1 METFKSKSSIDN
13 IEESLKTESNEL
25 KPKFM
30 KPKLKVPDLKFKSLN
45 PQSKNLS
52 PMIKRLKTKPKLMDI
67 KETETKLKK
76 SPQSFKSVEMKEND
90 DNDDD
95 DGDNMG
101 KEENSKSEG
110 PKIPKFVK
118 VSKFPKFEK
127 SLKPAL
133 KGLVQKNGEQSHS
146 EIEDGNKTLND
157 REQFRQNKYYNN
169 VNLLNS
175 IKNKNFNLSKTKS
188 IENNKVSLTNENDE
202 KRNTVEEKN
211 NSVLKKYSHSFS
223 KEKTENIIDDSKK
236 NYITEKLG
244 KDGILKN
251 GVKMMFKTKKSSL
264 KSSFNNNSNK
274 EAHDQK
280 KHESTYTGQAE
291 FDKMHDSNKG
301 NDNNNDNNNGD
312 NNNGGGD
319 NNNVG
324 DKRNVLISMENRP
337 RQIGPLTTYIESE
350 ILKNNNYMNAF
361 SRVDGNYIGKVT
373 GPPVTPLSM
382 SDKIPQNESEQKY
395 EYNKVN
401 NIEKGCNDSNNNN
414 RFANN
419 HLYASNFPMFFDP
432 NNMNWNNKDQ
442 MNFPFIFYPGF
453 GFYSP
458 AFTEG
463 IYPYSP
469 MMEECHNNENG
480 DILDKENVDKER
492 KNNKKNIPNKNKDK
506 TMVAGGHLK
515 PLQFRN
521 GAEWSS
527 EDENLLNSDI
537 AIYEGMERKSKKKE
551 KEKEKGKEKEK
562 EKGKEKGKE
571 KERYIGDSKWYD
583 IEHKLNNCRGVI
595 ENDNYKGYKKKKKK
609 NSDTNVNINYESDTK
624 YSNCEDEFSSSCEK
638 TYFESDTKND
648 TCSELSSDEDRK
660 YYNRSKRRSSNK
672 KKNSNKY
679 LEDEYDF
686 NFDDLYKNYKIEYL
700 KDKLKWAN
708 EYLKKREK
716 REKRDNND
724 MISQDS
730 EDSNIGNKYLQK
742 SNIKNSIKVKKENA
756 KRLDDITHL
765 FLPPPKKNE
774 NLFDLSLNFSKI
786 DDSDKDDII
795 NMLFLCRDLEKVIE
809 EQHCILDMLDNDLA
823 EVNNSLRLPPNWDN
837 INNFEILQE
846 HILNENDNNTNSLN
860 GYDGEHN
867 NGLSL
872 NNVPL
877 FIKGKV
883 SLVPKNL
890 NHFFD
895 NTDQSPPQTG
905 QVSKNSDPIKNKNGT
920 STYSTPP
927 ETYKSTNKYMPK
939 FVKARIKAKVPLLL
953 KGA

>member
-1 METFKSKSSIDN
+1 MHVTNKSIFALFIYLFFYPWLDDAGKSKTMENFKSKNSIDN
-13 IEESLKTESNEL
+13 VEESLKTETNEL
-25 KPKFM
+25 KPKFI

-52 PMIKRLKTKPKLMDI
+52 PIIKRLKTKPKLMDI

-76 SPQSFKSVEMKEND
+76 SPQLFKSVEMKEND
-90 DNDDD
+90 DDD
-95 DGDNMG
+95 MT
-101 KEENSKSEG
+101 KEEISKSEG
-110 PKIPKFVK
+110 PKTSKFVK
-118 VSKFPKFEK
+118 ISKFPKFEK

-146 EIEDGNKTLND
+146 EMEDENKTLGD

-175 IKNKNFNLSKTKS
+175 LKNKNFNLSKTKS
-188 IENNKVSLTNENDE
+188 IENNKISVTNENDE
-202 KRNTVEEKN
+202 KCNIDEEKN
-211 NSVLKKYSHSFS
+211 NSILKKYSHSFS
-223 KEKTENIIDDSKK
+223 KDKTENIIDDSNK

-244 KDGILKN
+244 KDSTLKK
-251 GVKMMFKTKKSSL
+251 GVNMMFKTKKSSL
-264 KSSFNNNSNK
+264 KSSFNNNSSK
-274 EAHDQK
+274 EVHDQK
-280 KHESTYTGQAE
+280 QNESIDTDQAE
-291 FDKMHDSNKG
+291 PDKINFSNKG
-301 NDNNNDNNNGD
+301 NDNNI
-312 NNNGGGD
+312 
-319 NNNVG
+319 G
-324 DKRNVLISMENRP
+324 DKINVLISMENKP
-337 RQIGPLTTYIESE
+337 RQIGPLTTYTESE

-382 SDKIPQNESEQKY
+382 SDKIPQNESEKKC

-401 NIEKGCNDSNNNN
+401 NIEKGYNDSNNNN
-414 RFANN
+414 RFVDN
-419 HLYASNFPMFFDP
+419 HLYASNFPIFFDP
-432 NNMNWNNKDQ
+432 SNISWNNKDQ

-458 AFTEG
+458 VFSDGTCS
-463 IYPYSP
+463 YSP
-469 MMEECHNNENG
+469 MMEKCHKDPSNNKNG

-492 KNNKKNIPNKNKDK
+492 KNNKKKISNKNKDK
-506 TMVAGGHLK
+506 TMIAGGHLK

-537 AIYEGMERKSKKKE
+537 AIYEGMERKIKKKE
-551 KEKEKGKEKEK
+551 KGKV
-562 EKGKEKGKE
+562 

-595 ENDNYKGYKKKKKK
+595 ESDNHKCYKKKKKK
-609 NSDTNVNINYESDTK
+609 YSDANVNISCKSDTK

-638 TYFESDTKND
+638 TYLESDTKND
-648 TCSELSSDEDRK
+648 PYSELSSDEQMK
-660 YYNRSKRRSSNK
+660 YYNRSKRSSNK

-686 NFDDLYKNYKIEYL
+686 DFDDLYKNYKIEYL

-708 EYLKKREK
+708 EYLKKREE
-716 REKRDNND
+716 REKHDIND
-724 MISQDS
+724 MITQNSN
-730 EDSNIGNKYLQK
+730 DSNIGNKCLKK
-742 SNIKNSIKVKKENA
+742 SNIKNSIKGKKKNA

-765 FLPPPKKNE
+765 FLPSPKKHE
-774 NLFDLSLNFSKI
+774 NLFDLSLNFSKV

-809 EQHCILDMLDNDLA
+809 EQHCILDMLDNDLS

-846 HILNENDNNTNSLN
+846 QILNENDNNTNSLN
-860 GYDGEHN
+860 VYDGEHN
-867 NGLSL
+867 NGLAL

-877 FIKGKV
+877 FIKGKI
-883 SLVPKNL
+883 SLIPKNL

-895 NTDQSPPQTG
+895 NNDQAPQTG
-905 QVSKNSDPIKNKNGT
+905 QASKNIDAIKNKKGD

-927 ETYKSTNKYMPK
+927 EAYKPTNKYMPK
-939 FVKARIKAKVPLLL
+939 FVKARIKAKTPLLL
-953 KGA
+953 KGG